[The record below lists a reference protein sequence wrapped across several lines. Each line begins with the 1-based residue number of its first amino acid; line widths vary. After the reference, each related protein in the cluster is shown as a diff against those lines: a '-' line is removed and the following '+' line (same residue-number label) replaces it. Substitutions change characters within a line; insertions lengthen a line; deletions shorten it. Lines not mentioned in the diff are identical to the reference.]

1 MLTSHE
7 IETAATRAFAQEG
20 LDDLEA
26 CNFED
31 FTGAGL
37 HTLFDGIRSRSFWN
51 KWNHVPSNCRTGIP
65 PPVAVVSS
73 PHRSGRPISEI
84 LREARPPD
92 TLESAFL
99 GLVREPGS

>member
-31 FTGAGL
+31 FTDASL
-37 HTLFDGIRSRSFWN
+37 HTLFDGIRSRS
-51 KWNHVPSNCRTGIP
+51 RTGIP